1 MYKDNP
7 GWTLRAEWNTSSLL
21 ISRKVIATIQFQGLV
36 SLDLETWFYLKMLW
50 GPIFLLVREEIMLYN
65 SFLWDNGEV
74 YEVAAS
80 PDNYPDPQRF
90 FFLHCFCSL
99 YPSLIQYL
107 SSPFVSR
114 ISDGQEFL
122 INSESSCVKSS
133 LT

>member
-1 MYKDNP
+1 MDS
-7 GWTLRAEWNTSSLL
+7 E
-21 ISRKVIATIQFQGLV
+21 SRVEDKLTANIQEGYCNDSVSRPV

-74 YEVAAS
+74 YDVAAS

-99 YPSLIQYL
+99 YPSLMQYL